1 MVVHYGMKMI
11 WCPNAKVGTTS
22 MYDLFRRALG
32 TGEHLRCIKE
42 FPKKCAPF
50 VSMSLISPAEQ
61 RKICEKGFTTFTF
74 VRNPYERVLSA
85 FLDKIGRCHVNPKG
99 KVVSEAPTYEHY
111 CGSIRQRF
119 KLKDT
124 EPVTFLHFVRWLKTR
139 RPDEFNQHW
148 QSYRA
153 RCATGNHK
161 AAVHYDVVGR
171 LEHGVNDTL
180 QLLLPKLGIDPGLY
194 QHSSRNSHG
203 ADKVK
208 KLQTHY
214 RVGTPSSKEIA
225 HTVHD
230 IYKSD
235 IYDFG
240 YSLGID

>member
-1 MVVHYGMKMI
+1 MPESFDNHEPRIVYV
-11 WCPNAKVGTTS
+11 
-22 MYDLFRRALG
+22 RQ
-32 TGEHLRCIKE
+32 

-50 VSMSLISPAEQ
+50 ISMAMIPPAEQ
-61 RKICEKGFTTFTF
+61 RKMCEKGYTTFTF

-85 FLDKIGRCHVNPKG
+85 FLDKIGRCHVNAKTG
-99 KVVSEAPTYEHY
+99 KTTSQAPTYEYY
-111 CGSIRQRF
+111 CVSIRQKF

-148 QSYRA
+148 QSYRS

-161 AAVHYDVVGR
+161 AAVHYDLIGR
-171 LEHGVNDTL
+171 LEHRMNDTL
-180 QLLLPKLGIDPGLY
+180 KLLLPKLDVDPGLY

-203 ADKVK
+203 ADKAN
-208 KLQTHY
+208 KLKTHY
-214 RVGTPSSKEIA
+214 RAGTPAAQEIVR
-225 HTVHD
+225 TVHD